1 MKKLLKIA
9 LRSAACLLVVIALT
23 AAALL
28 ANSERKLDRVVSVSV
43 RPLPFAENA
52 AAVERGRYLY
62 LARSCAECHGD
73 DGSGR
78 VFIDH
83 PNGLLVRGANLTRGA
98 GSSVLNYNE
107 ADWVRTIRHGVKP
120 DGRPVF
126 VMPSEDYNRFT
137 DADLAALVG
146 YVRSL
151 PAHDA
156 PGALIRLPLIAKLAH
171 GAGVLKDA
179 AEKIDHSR
187 APSRPVTEGVS
198 VEHGRYVAQ
207 ACLGCHGA
215 QLRGGRIP
223 GAPPDWPPAADLT
236 GAESALL
243 RYPGVEPFKT
253 LLRTGVRPDGSQ
265 ANSAMPRNKHLND
278 TDLEALYTFL
288 RSGAAIDASP

>member
-1 MKKLLKIA
+1 M
-9 LRSAACLLVVIALT
+9 
-23 AAALL
+23 
-28 ANSERKLDRVVSVSV
+28 
-43 RPLPFAENA
+43 
-52 AAVERGRYLY
+52 
-62 LARSCAECHGD
+62 
-73 DGSGR
+73 
-78 VFIDH
+78 
-83 PNGLLVRGANLTRGA
+83 
-98 GSSVLNYNE
+98 
-107 ADWVRTIRHGVKP
+107 
-120 DGRPVF
+120 
-126 VMPSEDYNRFT
+126 
-137 DADLAALVG
+137 
-146 YVRSL
+146 
-151 PAHDA
+151 
-156 PGALIRLPLIAKLAH
+156 
-171 GAGVLKDA
+171 
-179 AEKIDHSR
+179 
-187 APSRPVTEGVS
+187 TEGVS

>member
-1 MKKLLKIA
+1 MNKPLRIA
-9 LRSAACLLVVIALT
+9 AYSLASLLVVITLA

-28 ANSERKLDRVVSVSV
+28 ANSTRKLQRVVTVSV
-43 RPLPFAENA
+43 APLAFTDDA
-52 AAVERGRYLY
+52 AANARGKYLY

-83 PNGLLVRGANLTRGA
+83 PNGLFARGANLTRGA
-98 GSSVLNYNE
+98 GSAVLNYNE
-107 ADWVRTIRHGVKP
+107 SDWVRTIRHGVKP

-137 DADLAALVG
+137 DADLSDLVA

-151 PAHDA
+151 PTHDA
-156 PGALIRLPLIAKLAH
+156 PSALIRLPLIAKLAH

-179 AEKIDHSR
+179 AEKIDHTR
-187 APSRPVTEGVS
+187 APSQPVPAGVS

-207 ACLGCHGA
+207 ACVGCHGL

-223 GAPPDWPPAADLT
+223 GAPPDWPPAADLK
-236 GAESALL
+236 GAESALR
-243 RYPGVEPFKT
+243 RYPSVERFKT
-253 LLRTGVRPDGSQ
+253 LLRSGMRPDGTQ

-278 TDLEALYTFL
+278 TDLEALFAFL
-288 RSGAAIDASP
+288 RSGAAVDASP